1 LPVVYREPDLRV
13 TDLSVPATANAGQMV
28 DVEFTVTN
36 VGTRTTRE
44 GMWYDRMFLSL
55 DPTLDIS
62 DRWLGDY
69 RRIGVLD
76 INASYTV
83 TLPAR
88 LPDSIE
94 GEFYILAFADA
105 SQSFDTRVRSAIGV
119 NQPGVG
125 SAVYGNLVK
134 EFQGEGNNITTAPLQ
149 VTQPQVPDLQVTAVT
164 VPERVERGQSF
175 DVAYTV
181 TNFGGAT
188 PLTQREWI
196 DLIYLSRDTSLDTMA
211 DRYLGVHRHEDGL
224 AEDESYQVSRTFT
237 MPTDLVGPW
246 YVLVRTDA
254 GRRVFEGDHE
264 NNNDR
269 PSDPIIVEL
278 PPPADLV
285 VTGIDVPTASRVG
298 QPVHIQWTVANA
310 SDRSLLASWADTA
323 YLSADAT
330 WDLGDRPL
338 GRVPFVG
345 NLLPGGSYTAS
356 LDAEL
361 PPVAPGQYRVI
372 VRTDIFNQIFED
384 LNEANNRLVSAGVID
399 IGVDSLELGV
409 PLDTTLSAGQQ
420 RMFQVTVPAD
430 QTLRV
435 TLSSA
440 SKEATN
446 ELYLRHGDVPT
457 STVFDAAY
465 QGALGADQIAVVPN
479 TRPGEYFVLIRG
491 FSVPEDDNPVVLL
504 AELLPLTVSDVRTDI
519 GGDSS
524 FVTVTIKGAQFRE
537 GAIVKLVRPEIA
549 EFEPVQYRVIDSSR
563 IIAIFDLTDAP
574 HGLYDLAVT
583 NPDGEQAVV
592 PYRFQV
598 ERAIE
603 PEVTIGIG
611 GPRAILAGDTGTFS
625 VTLQGRS
632 NLDAPYVF
640 YRVGVPE
647 MGPNPKIFGLPFVQF
662 ATNLR
667 GTPESE
673 ELADVPWASLDS
685 ATNTTGHV
693 STSGYLLD
701 QPALGF
707 SGFSFNIAT
716 YPGLRELHDRAYVQ
730 LRNQLTA
737 LFPAFADLL
746 TEDQASLAP
755 WWNAV
760 RDDFADRFPEYE
772 GMMSATGY
780 LEAFAK
786 TLPVPKACLFPF
798 IPFEFHVFA
807 EATAMTREEFM
818 AHQRSEA
825 ERLRQAIL
833 VDENASSTLLVLAAD
848 AQVWGDLYIASIE
861 QAGLLRPEGEA
872 PPVREQAQ
880 LVSLLAT
887 LAGGIL
893 VGPAGS
899 EIRTSGNLVE
909 FFEQVRGWYGHD
921 PDLLAP
927 VEFYSLRK
935 DACEGK
941 DIYNLPVPALPDFE
955 QADLGLSQPTH
966 FETFRVYA
974 PWIPFER
981 RGGGLPP
988 EFQIDFTTG
997 GGLNALI
1004 QGGDGSTHPLDLS
1017 AYLEGGAESDRLAS
1031 VTGPITGDSGGMVP
1045 MGHPLP
1051 YTIRFENPATAS
1063 THTAEIRV
1071 VTELD
1076 EDLDPHSFRLGDLE
1090 VGDIHVHIP
1099 QDRAL
1104 FQGEFDFTEALG
1116 LVLRVSAGIDIDTRT
1131 ATWLLEAIDPLT
1143 GELCRDP
1150 NKGLL
1155 PPNAEL
1161 NQGAG
1166 FVSYTVRA
1174 KDDAATG
1181 NEVAAQAR
1189 VLFNNAPPQDTLEL
1203 IQVVDAVAPTTRLT
1217 VSQLSE
1223 QSDDYTVSWNVT
1235 DDVGGSGFRHVTIY
1249 VAVDGGDFRI
1259 WQRRVGASA
1268 GSEVFEGEA
1277 GHSYE
1282 FLALATDMAGNREP
1296 PTFGFT
1302 GPSDGSTVNLGAAPS
1317 RETTPPNFGIAP
1329 APSPSPATNRLFL
1342 ETEQGIPAAEP
1353 ASRPPVFDVVLRPFV
1368 ARSFAT
1374 GIAQSNAGIGPM
1386 AIAEAPD
1393 GTIIISGGQKRSSLF
1408 RFDPEGGEA
1417 TEPWVELEHPI
1428 FNLAFDDDGNL
1439 WATTGG
1445 GPLLQLDSETGTIVN
1460 SFGDGLTIALAIKP
1474 DTGLIYVSSGKGVEI
1489 FDPATQAFTHYSRDL
1504 DLRVGCLAFDDDGRL
1519 WATTWPDREQVIRFT
1534 ERARAET
1541 ILRFDSDIDSIAFG
1555 RAGTQL
1561 EGLLFVSHNTAPR
1574 LDTGEV
1580 TGGGSDLT
1588 MVDLATL
1595 RTIAVARGGSRGDV
1609 AVTTSD
1615 GRVLLSQSEQVD
1627 VLKPVIAPIVIATN
1641 PPPDAIVALPWPEV
1655 TVTFDTDMV
1664 GGDPDDATS
1673 VINPANYVLA
1683 GDDTGPKPVLDARYD
1698 IDTRTVRLTFAA
1710 LDADGYELTV
1720 SGSVSSID
1728 GQSMSQPHVTRFAAV
1743 SDLSALTDIE
1753 FVLARSDRGTDTV
1766 SYDVTITNIGP
1777 NDLLLP
1783 LILVLDP
1790 ALGNMSA
1797 PQDAIGRAVDG
1808 RWFLDLSGSLPADQ
1822 RLEPGESTLGRTIT
1836 IADVN
1841 GRRVDYDAGV
1851 SATPSP
1857 NIAPV
1862 IYSDPV
1868 TQAAVGQPYGCPVQ
1882 AHDPDGLSV
1891 VVVLIEGPDG
1901 MTLDGQSGLLSWL
1914 PDADS
1919 PDRASVVLH
1928 AYDALGGRAAQSFTV
1943 DVDGG
1948 NRAPSIAHLP
1958 VSIQG
1963 WEGLPLDIPVD
1974 ATDPDGDTLWWRVHH
1989 MPPGASFDPS
1999 RWALVW
2005 TPDYDA
2011 AGTYPNVTFVVSDGF
2026 REAVASTTIEIAP
2039 TDRPPELLRPA
2050 DRTVR
2055 EGDRLG
2061 FFLQGS
2067 DPDGLPVT
2075 YDSHILPPGARLN
2088 PGTGLFEWTPAF
2100 DQAGT
2105 YEVPFTVSDGQES
2118 TTVTSTITVL
2128 NVNAAPVFNQFEGWQ
2143 VVEGQT
2149 LDFRAFAFDPDNPFY
2164 QLPDR
2169 AEDGTLISLSV
2180 VERTVSYDPPQLP
2193 AGATFDPETAR
2204 FSWTPEYDQA
2214 GQHQA
2219 VFSATDDGDG
2229 TGTPLTVSVTVQ
2241 ITVFN
2246 ANRRPEIEAIPN
2258 TTVNLGETLDLTVR
2272 AGDPD
2277 GNPLTLSATSAVPG
2291 FPIPDFAAFTDN
2303 GDGTGVFRFVPGVGD
2318 RGDYAI
2324 EVSAVDDGDGAGP
2337 DAALTDTFAFVV
2349 SVASDNEPPVF
2360 DTIGD
2365 RVAVVDEPF
2374 HLTVRA
2380 RDLDSEPLSFSFS
2393 GLPSDATLTPGPVY
2407 GTAIVSW
2414 TPDVD
2419 DIGAYAVTFQVT
2431 DGGNGNASLV
2441 ASDEQTIAIRV
2452 RETNN
2457 APLFPPIGHPMVAEG
2472 DTLTVQLST
2481 TDPEGDPVVFSALN
2495 LPPRAEFDSAAGVLT
2510 WTPTFLDA
2518 GTYED
2523 VEFIATDGHGTSSQT
2538 VDITVTNTNLAPV
2551 LLPVPVQFGREG
2563 SDVQFAI
2570 GAVDADGDPIVYS
2583 AVQGLPEGA
2592 VFDIHDG
2599 TFQWTPDFEQ
2609 AGHYTI
2615 TFGAQDPA
2623 GLSDTLD
2630 VDLRVGNRNRAPAFS
2645 LSHHSATLGQLLE
2658 FTVTATDPDA
2668 GTTLTYS
2675 AIGLPDGATLDTGT
2689 GLFRWTPQPGQSGEH
2704 VVTFSASDGLAGTA
2718 QTILIRAAVEPEP
2731 PVVTIVLTPGFPA
2744 LPGQKVL
2751 VHALATSLADVT
2763 ALAVSVDGQPLALDT
2778 HGRATLI
2785 AGQPGKMSVRAT
2797 ATDLDGLVGEATA
2810 IVKVRDPDDRDAPR
2824 TAFDV
2829 RLPFSTIRQATN
2841 LGGTVL
2847 DSNLDFWRLDMAP
2860 LTAPSLAPQYIE
2872 LTRGETTV
2880 NNGVL
2885 TRLDPGNISN
2895 GVYRLRLT
2903 AQDMGGR
2910 TSQTE
2915 TTIEINSVT
2924 KPGAYHRSETD
2935 LSVQLDGIPVDLVR
2949 VYDSLTRET
2958 PGSFGYGWRL
2968 STRDVH
2974 VQTSVEPTGREALG
2988 TFNPLGDG
2996 SRVYLTL
3003 PDAEGRHVAFTFKPE
3018 LVELPGVR
3026 YYLPAWQS
3034 EAGVDYGLESVEAAL
3049 VKAGSHFYAIKTGQ
3063 PYHPANP
3070 LFDGFDYTLTAPDGT
3085 RYRIE
3090 TDWGIVEQV
3099 TPNGGRLSISD
3110 AGIVARNGEGIWFIR
3125 DPQGSILS
3133 ATAPDGSR
3141 VVYGYDP
3148 AGNLTGVRQLH
3159 TATATHY
3166 AYDTG
3171 DAHLLRVVVAPSGS
3185 EAISYGQ
3192 TARIDPV
3199 QADLGSSVAFTGR
3212 VINESMEAGETHRY
3226 AFTIRGSELRTLET
3240 GTVLVR
3246 ATVKPAPGSSFSP
3259 GMPGIDG
3266 LVPLITR
3273 LDGDHATSIFR
3284 IARESLFL
3292 LQITGQDASTAGQ
3305 YELELGIAGDVDGN
3319 GVVDGIDNQH
3329 LDAAQGSRRGE
3340 AGYDPAADIDGDGEV
3355 SAADMLLLMRNY
3367 GFVRNGPPTVAAQL
3381 PVLTTHVDLSTAV
3394 DLSAVASD
3402 PDGDRVTY
3410 RIVGATNGTADLA
3423 PGGDV
3428 AIFTPDA
3435 GYAGAAGFQVIA
3447 DDGFNSSGVANLPVT
3462 VSDAPLVRLEIT
3474 NRLPELDLGEQWPL
3488 MVLADFTDQEKVPV
3502 PASYVTFT
3510 STDAMVAPVS
3520 SGGVI
3525 TGMADGTTG
3534 VIVSHGEI
3542 HDATAVIVGSPD
3554 SELDRLASTY
3564 GLNVYPFLVTLPED
3578 DGFRQL
3584 LVRLRDD
3591 HDITGADAGTIY
3603 VSSNEGVVTVTEGG
3617 RIQAVG
3623 SGEATVA
3630 VLHGPAEA
3638 HALVRVTTPRFGEVM
3653 IGEAGAIVQST
3664 DGYAISVPPGGLSD
3678 ETMVSVSGL
3687 VENELPLDVP
3697 ADFAFVGAFDLDVGV
3712 ERFAYPIQV
3721 TVPAG
3726 NLPAGESV
3734 YFFRY
3739 AEVPNAQGELE
3750 PSWILLDEGIVSND
3764 GYIHTTSPPWPG
3776 LTTRGKVLV
3785 AESIPK
3791 VNTFKL
3797 KFNLPR
3803 ALAQYGFFGVAGIMA
3818 TLTSGAGQLG
3828 SPWRIVSTL
3837 DNRVANCGV
3846 YSLNAGFQ
3854 QDLPKSVKEKIH
3866 LGATTA
3872 AINELIDLGC
3882 DIRTMN
3888 TLWQQGAPFQTY
3900 EVSLWFAKNIAPAFQ
3915 QVVVYRQPGAN
3926 VGTAIISAQ
3935 PLSAIPND
3943 PFIESVDFR
3952 IVDEEPFIELE
3963 GRDFLADPPAGA
3975 PPPNGS
3981 KISDLK
3987 IHFKQGSSDAIAK
4000 GQDVELLSQ
4009 VGDKISI
4016 KVKVPK
4022 EVILGLSEIY
4032 IERPAPKNVSIGTN
4046 FTLSSVKSNS
4056 VRIYGSDSDL
4066 VFAGLYNGQVV
4077 AIEPPSSEQISDYNI
4092 TVGGHVRE
4100 LIDVKAND
4108 MAVPAIQTAVTSDR
4122 TRVYALVPGGVAVL
4136 DAMTLRQVDVNHLT
4150 PEMDIIKSPDG
4161 ASSITVDPFNDVL
4174 HLAGSYKRIYVI
4186 DISPDSET
4194 FHKHVD
4200 TIVLKKES
4208 ERDPKTPYTSEAWIL
4223 HGMAVNADGRRLYV
4237 TEPRTMVYSGTKP
4250 WIDQSKPDET
4260 GRIVVVN
4267 IDPADKPKIA
4277 GSNPNQWREE
4287 IASFQAGMEPYKIV
4301 ATDDPDKMLAISHVR
4316 GVTGIDGDLNTLE
4329 AMGLWALEVTN
4340 DAPESFD
4347 AHLGFIPLEHKTDWR
4362 ISNFEL
4368 DLHNAAGLA
4377 VTRDKGYAFVA
4388 DYAYPFYSN
4397 PLSVRGAKIGIV
4409 KDPFGPNPSVVAV
4422 TTPIPFGFADSVALT
4437 ADERLL
4443 YVSYRGVGDILVFD
4457 VNRLIEEINE
4467 CLALPG
4473 QGLYELRN
4481 LRNAPI
4487 DVLDCGGNNATL
4499 PPLVRD
4505 GIHTGNLPTGLSVW
4519 TPGPLKIDSAPL
4531 GVIELIPPKFVPGI
4545 DSLDT
4550 IIRTRIDAVN
4560 GHVCTSGGDFTFV
4573 LNDRAKVSLY
4583 IDGDSSSGE
4592 PAQGVTNITDG
4603 QGPSNGVFQDVLL
4616 FPGKYRFILT
4626 ASGKLSQ
4633 PGRYS
4638 YTLVAVGDDGQVAKD
4653 TGWIDHDVEINS
4665 NLPLAHTIIKGVDI
4679 WDGHLIRTSQDV
4691 IVPGRGMSLDFTRTY
4706 SSLGSSSD
4714 SPMGAGW
4721 TFSYDV
4727 RLIAHSCG
4735 GLTVIGGEGTGN
4747 RFDGGGQSNAAKA
4760 ALFGLPATAKFY
4772 DPQIGYHSTLVQPDP
4787 QSDPNSY
4794 DFYTKSHVRYHFELQ
4809 PPSNPNSASSDKIYT
4824 LRFIEE
4830 PNGNRINLY
4839 YDTNDPA
4846 VKNLPGLLLP
4856 YVDSDPDTLDLIE
4869 ESSGRALILDYS
4881 AVFDSNTD
4889 TYRWEKNN
4897 QKDPPDIFRRKRITR
4912 LTGYDP
4918 ISFDLH
4924 GLDVRYE
4931 YDSVGN
4937 LIQVSRDKRVEKYT
4951 YTPGFDDSGHNML
4964 SYTDPNGNVT
4974 TYKYLADTGK
4984 AIFSYPGLPA
4994 AFGIRADEF
5003 VNKVIEPGGRTGGNA
5018 FSTTTFTYNISTTP
5032 GTPNKRIVQ
5041 DPRPI
5046 PPTVYTLND
5055 YGATV
5060 KIEAPLG
5067 KVTTMEWATPD
5078 SPKPNSIPGSGID
5091 IQLVSQTDSLG
5102 LHRAYKYDELGNL
5115 TQETVTFTGGS
5126 DPFHVPVVDASGSAV
5141 NQIVT
5146 TYTYDPLF
5154 SKTTSKTDAE
5164 GNSAYYVYDSP
5175 TGVAAGVSYPAPTGR
5190 TGNMVAVINAAG
5202 ETTKF
5207 AYDTKGDLLTQTDPR
5222 GKVTKYTA
5230 YDPYGNATQIMDPEG
5245 NMTTRAFDA
5254 RGRLLTQTDTFGHRV
5269 EYAYDT
5275 LDRKI
5280 RETRYDDLFNQ
5291 APEQTTYQYKPGGEV
5306 ITMTDGLGQETSYQ
5320 YDTGNRPVTS
5330 TEKGVTAADGSTT
5343 DLITRYAYD
5352 ENGNIIQETDPRS
5365 VVRTFIF
5372 DALNRNTKIELTVG
5386 QALETWQLGYDTE
5399 DNQLFA
5405 IDNFAN
5411 KTEYIY
5417 DRLHRPVKTILP
5429 FPNAVVETRYNLV
5442 GNKVRETDA
5451 NGNPMT
5457 YSYDKVYR
5465 LKKET
5470 DALDNS
5476 VEYTYD
5482 KSGNVVKAEHRTGS
5496 QFTYEVTYDNGVE
5509 IQDGLGRPTKVNQK
5523 VFGDPTDSNT
5533 SPVVYTTT
5541 TLYDDTQ
5548 NRIVITDPR
5557 GFEIEELRDGLDRV
5571 RQRSQDPQGLN
5582 LTTVYSY
5589 DGNGNLKT
5597 IQDPQNGD
5605 KDVEYTYD
5613 GLNRM
5618 IRADYQQGYFE
5629 TYFYDGVGNLIKQTD
5644 RRGIVFQTDYD
5655 ELNRPIEE
5663 RVREDISGGGQWL
5676 ATAVYTYDDANL
5688 KVTIEDAKGNPT
5700 VHQYDKLGRVES
5712 TTDALSHTD
5721 YFIYDGVNLIE
5732 RIDRL
5737 GRHTMYDY
5745 DDLNRLIL
5753 TEEGDPT
5760 TTRTTMS
5767 VDYQDDRNRV
5777 ITTDRRGIETIVQN
5791 DSLGRRVRVS
5801 RKDPGLAA
5809 DYGTTQVVLLE
5820 TEYDGNSNKT
5830 FVRDAEGNETK
5841 FLYDGANRQ
5850 VEMITG
5856 FGSSVEATTKYTYD
5870 DVGNLL
5876 TVKDARA
5883 TGATADMT
5891 YTYDALYR
5899 WTKAVDGEGNATLYT
5914 SYDGSN
5920 NLLSMTEP
5928 AGPDHT
5934 TTYTYDEFNTLLSVD
5949 ETRGGAGGV
5958 TSYLYDANRNRVA
5971 QQDANGN
5978 LVTYAYDVLNR
5989 LTDTYQHLTPG
6000 QITATTQA
6008 GSNPGGS
6015 LSTAL
6020 HTHYDYDDVGNQ
6032 TLIVDPEGQRVDL
6045 AYDYLDRLEKRVYSN
6060 HVDPDLDYQPHS
6072 IAYGYD
6078 DNSNLISVIEVKRVD
6093 GANVTESYIYDYD
6106 QLDRLVEAKNYDG
6119 KIISYTYD
6127 KQGNRLSVTDPD
6139 GITTTYTYDE
6149 RNRLDT
6155 ATTEA
6160 GTTTY
6165 AYFPDSL
6172 LKSIAYPNGTVASY
6186 PSYDRA
6192 DRLLSIVNHDGASQA
6207 LSSYQYSYDA
6217 NSNRKSQVETQYD
6230 INGGMPE
6237 TTTYEY
6243 DRLNRLTRVTYGAT
6257 GLGGDVSYTYSKN
6270 GNRLTEKGTDP
6281 TDPSQS
6287 FDRTYAYDRVNR
6299 LWSVTDNVNQSQSL
6313 AFTYDANG
6321 NRISKAAGA
6330 VNTSYDANGNPLVVV
6345 VSPSVTIPYAYSIR
6359 DQLVATT
6366 DGNGSP
6372 VKFDYDHARM
6382 RVKKID
6388 AAGETRYLYD
6398 DRSTLLEYDTA
6409 GQTRIKYDYGDRLL
6423 SRVDVDPGPSGP
6435 TRTSQFYACDGLN
6448 SVVNLTADTGAL
6460 QVSYQ
6465 YDAWGNFRQMVG
6477 SSDNPKTYTGHE
6489 YDPETGLY
6497 YFKARYYDSDI
6508 GAFISQ
6514 DSYLGQVDNPPSL
6527 HRYLYAHANPLT
6539 YVDPTGYEA
6548 ESNRQLMGLDE
6559 KSYRET
6565 LEKGGF
6571 LSNVG
6576 LIFKDIGYNLWDA
6589 ATVGFIPYIFTQKGF
6604 VSKHDRIFEARE
6616 KGKISDLEYWSGTV
6630 GHASL
6635 SLLEAATAG
6644 VGGGAAAAK
6653 IGVKAG
6659 LSVAWSGLKT
6669 AGAHTVKQGIAGAA
6683 KGGLVGAA
6691 IGAGLNAAEQGID
6704 IGAGMRQQFNAAE
6717 FGQAAKWGLVFGAGI
6732 GGVAGGAKG
6741 ILMDSYAARAR
6752 ATAASAA
6759 ESGAIF
6765 GQAAQPA
6772 VTSGEA
6778 PTPRVVGENPASPSF
6793 GARNALPP
6801 SELPTSPRGRGGGGG
6816 RGGDPSETLQS
6827 AFELTQPIAVKAGEF
6842 TPGNVRD
6849 QLSRLNFEIAS
6860 RKKALALAEEKGGW
6874 ANRDTTDPTL
6884 TQANP
6889 TRRLVNDQIV
6899 MDEALVKKAE
6909 QRSLYDFGKE
6919 SDFRPM
6925 SGVDA
6930 VRVETIHEK
6939 FHAMIDYL
6947 MSIGFPI
6954 VENKKALIVV
6964 ALETELRNIAGL
6976 SRNLAKLVGSVWQE
6990 PDPVS
6995 AGDASIIALLSPDTI
7010 PTTALATWSGLVS
7023 GLAPFTLTLAFEDL
7037 PGSQLGETHT
7047 TTLDPSG
7054 NPSAGTIILD
7064 TNAAGVG
7071 WFVDPTPFDTS
7082 ELSLVLDDT
7091 AFQAAP
7097 GSPAADKYDLLT
7109 VLLHEIGHLA
7119 GFTPYLAG
7127 FASHVET
7134 IGDTQQFVTPDFGA
7148 TLSPDGEHL
7157 DGNKYP
7163 NDLMG
7168 AELTPSIRRLPS
7180 QLDVQIISAAR
7191 GITPPSGQS
7200 SPISSADSTDS
7211 TIDDSDLT
7219 HAQAVWTTG
7228 DWPQF
7233 DEALMAEGYVEG
7245 ELSNELLETD
7255 RIAAITGDAVAHW
7268 KTANI
7273 VDEHSLNLQN
7283 VRLEISDLPDQTLAR
7298 TRANLITLDDNAAGH
7313 GWFIDKTPWDDNEF
7327 QNVIYDWEMRA
7338 NANSPAVGKIDLL
7351 TVLMHEM
7358 GHIMGLPDV
7367 PAGIDPSRLMTGIL
7381 PAGVRRLP
7389 SSLDLAQGT
7398 GAANHG
7404 KR

>member
-1 LPVVYREPDLRV
+1 
-13 TDLSVPATANAGQMV
+13 M
-28 DVEFTVTN
+28 
-36 VGTRTTRE
+36 
-44 GMWYDRMFLSL
+44 
-55 DPTLDIS
+55 
-62 DRWLGDY
+62 
-69 RRIGVLD
+69 
-76 INASYTV
+76 
-83 TLPAR
+83 
-88 LPDSIE
+88 
-94 GEFYILAFADA
+94 
-105 SQSFDTRVRSAIGV
+105 
-119 NQPGVG
+119 
-125 SAVYGNLVK
+125 
-134 EFQGEGNNITTAPLQ
+134 
-149 VTQPQVPDLQVTAVT
+149 
-164 VPERVERGQSF
+164 
-175 DVAYTV
+175 
-181 TNFGGAT
+181 
-188 PLTQREWI
+188 
-196 DLIYLSRDTSLDTMA
+196 
-211 DRYLGVHRHEDGL
+211 
-224 AEDESYQVSRTFT
+224 
-237 MPTDLVGPW
+237 
-246 YVLVRTDA
+246 
-254 GRRVFEGDHE
+254 
-264 NNNDR
+264 
-269 PSDPIIVEL
+269 
-278 PPPADLV
+278 
-285 VTGIDVPTASRVG
+285 
-298 QPVHIQWTVANA
+298 
-310 SDRSLLASWADTA
+310 
-323 YLSADAT
+323 
-330 WDLGDRPL
+330 
-338 GRVPFVG
+338 
-345 NLLPGGSYTAS
+345 
-356 LDAEL
+356 
-361 PPVAPGQYRVI
+361 
-372 VRTDIFNQIFED
+372 
-384 LNEANNRLVSAGVID
+384 
-399 IGVDSLELGV
+399 
-409 PLDTTLSAGQQ
+409 
-420 RMFQVTVPAD
+420 
-430 QTLRV
+430 
-435 TLSSA
+435 
-440 SKEATN
+440 
-446 ELYLRHGDVPT
+446 
-457 STVFDAAY
+457 
-465 QGALGADQIAVVPN
+465 
-479 TRPGEYFVLIRG
+479 
-491 FSVPEDDNPVVLL
+491 
-504 AELLPLTVSDVRTDI
+504 
-519 GGDSS
+519 
-524 FVTVTIKGAQFRE
+524 
-537 GAIVKLVRPEIA
+537 
-549 EFEPVQYRVIDSSR
+549 
-563 IIAIFDLTDAP
+563 
-574 HGLYDLAVT
+574 
-583 NPDGEQAVV
+583 
-592 PYRFQV
+592 
-598 ERAIE
+598 
-603 PEVTIGIG
+603 
-611 GPRAILAGDTGTFS
+611 
-625 VTLQGRS
+625 
-632 NLDAPYVF
+632 
-640 YRVGVPE
+640 
-647 MGPNPKIFGLPFVQF
+647 
-662 ATNLR
+662 
-667 GTPESE
+667 
-673 ELADVPWASLDS
+673 
-685 ATNTTGHV
+685 
-693 STSGYLLD
+693 
-701 QPALGF
+701 
-707 SGFSFNIAT
+707 
-716 YPGLRELHDRAYVQ
+716 
-730 LRNQLTA
+730 
-737 LFPAFADLL
+737 
-746 TEDQASLAP
+746 
-755 WWNAV
+755 
-760 RDDFADRFPEYE
+760 
-772 GMMSATGY
+772 
-780 LEAFAK
+780 
-786 TLPVPKACLFPF
+786 
-798 IPFEFHVFA
+798 
-807 EATAMTREEFM
+807 
-818 AHQRSEA
+818 
-825 ERLRQAIL
+825 
-833 VDENASSTLLVLAAD
+833 
-848 AQVWGDLYIASIE
+848 
-861 QAGLLRPEGEA
+861 
-872 PPVREQAQ
+872 
-880 LVSLLAT
+880 
-887 LAGGIL
+887 
-893 VGPAGS
+893 
-899 EIRTSGNLVE
+899 
-909 FFEQVRGWYGHD
+909 
-921 PDLLAP
+921 
-927 VEFYSLRK
+927 
-935 DACEGK
+935 
-941 DIYNLPVPALPDFE
+941 
-955 QADLGLSQPTH
+955 
-966 FETFRVYA
+966 
-974 PWIPFER
+974 
-981 RGGGLPP
+981 
-988 EFQIDFTTG
+988 
-997 GGLNALI
+997 
-1004 QGGDGSTHPLDLS
+1004 
-1017 AYLEGGAESDRLAS
+1017 
-1031 VTGPITGDSGGMVP
+1031 
-1045 MGHPLP
+1045 
-1051 YTIRFENPATAS
+1051 
-1063 THTAEIRV
+1063 
-1071 VTELD
+1071 
-1076 EDLDPHSFRLGDLE
+1076 
-1090 VGDIHVHIP
+1090 
-1099 QDRAL
+1099 
-1104 FQGEFDFTEALG
+1104 
-1116 LVLRVSAGIDIDTRT
+1116 
-1131 ATWLLEAIDPLT
+1131 
-1143 GELCRDP
+1143 
-1150 NKGLL
+1150 
-1155 PPNAEL
+1155 
-1161 NQGAG
+1161 
-1166 FVSYTVRA
+1166 
-1174 KDDAATG
+1174 
-1181 NEVAAQAR
+1181 
-1189 VLFNNAPPQDTLEL
+1189 
-1203 IQVVDAVAPTTRLT
+1203 
-1217 VSQLSE
+1217 
-1223 QSDDYTVSWNVT
+1223 
-1235 DDVGGSGFRHVTIY
+1235 
-1249 VAVDGGDFRI
+1249 
-1259 WQRRVGASA
+1259 
-1268 GSEVFEGEA
+1268 
-1277 GHSYE
+1277 
-1282 FLALATDMAGNREP
+1282 
-1296 PTFGFT
+1296 
-1302 GPSDGSTVNLGAAPS
+1302 
-1317 RETTPPNFGIAP
+1317 
-1329 APSPSPATNRLFL
+1329 
-1342 ETEQGIPAAEP
+1342 
-1353 ASRPPVFDVVLRPFV
+1353 
-1368 ARSFAT
+1368 
-1374 GIAQSNAGIGPM
+1374 
-1386 AIAEAPD
+1386 
-1393 GTIIISGGQKRSSLF
+1393 
-1408 RFDPEGGEA
+1408 
-1417 TEPWVELEHPI
+1417 
-1428 FNLAFDDDGNL
+1428 
-1439 WATTGG
+1439 
-1445 GPLLQLDSETGTIVN
+1445 
-1460 SFGDGLTIALAIKP
+1460 
-1474 DTGLIYVSSGKGVEI
+1474 
-1489 FDPATQAFTHYSRDL
+1489 
-1504 DLRVGCLAFDDDGRL
+1504 
-1519 WATTWPDREQVIRFT
+1519 
-1534 ERARAET
+1534 
-1541 ILRFDSDIDSIAFG
+1541 
-1555 RAGTQL
+1555 
-1561 EGLLFVSHNTAPR
+1561 
-1574 LDTGEV
+1574 
-1580 TGGGSDLT
+1580 
-1588 MVDLATL
+1588 
-1595 RTIAVARGGSRGDV
+1595 
-1609 AVTTSD
+1609 
-1615 GRVLLSQSEQVD
+1615 
-1627 VLKPVIAPIVIATN
+1627 
-1641 PPPDAIVALPWPEV
+1641 
-1655 TVTFDTDMV
+1655 
-1664 GGDPDDATS
+1664 
-1673 VINPANYVLA
+1673 
-1683 GDDTGPKPVLDARYD
+1683 
-1698 IDTRTVRLTFAA
+1698 
-1710 LDADGYELTV
+1710 
-1720 SGSVSSID
+1720 
-1728 GQSMSQPHVTRFAAV
+1728 
-1743 SDLSALTDIE
+1743 
-1753 FVLARSDRGTDTV
+1753 
-1766 SYDVTITNIGP
+1766 
-1777 NDLLLP
+1777 
-1783 LILVLDP
+1783 
-1790 ALGNMSA
+1790 
-1797 PQDAIGRAVDG
+1797 
-1808 RWFLDLSGSLPADQ
+1808 
-1822 RLEPGESTLGRTIT
+1822 
-1836 IADVN
+1836 
-1841 GRRVDYDAGV
+1841 
-1851 SATPSP
+1851 
-1857 NIAPV
+1857 
-1862 IYSDPV
+1862 
-1868 TQAAVGQPYGCPVQ
+1868 
-1882 AHDPDGLSV
+1882 
-1891 VVVLIEGPDG
+1891 
-1901 MTLDGQSGLLSWL
+1901 
-1914 PDADS
+1914 
-1919 PDRASVVLH
+1919 
-1928 AYDALGGRAAQSFTV
+1928 
-1943 DVDGG
+1943 
-1948 NRAPSIAHLP
+1948 
-1958 VSIQG
+1958 
-1963 WEGLPLDIPVD
+1963 
-1974 ATDPDGDTLWWRVHH
+1974 
-1989 MPPGASFDPS
+1989 
-1999 RWALVW
+1999 
-2005 TPDYDA
+2005 
-2011 AGTYPNVTFVVSDGF
+2011 
-2026 REAVASTTIEIAP
+2026 
-2039 TDRPPELLRPA
+2039 
-2050 DRTVR
+2050 
-2055 EGDRLG
+2055 
-2061 FFLQGS
+2061 
-2067 DPDGLPVT
+2067 
-2075 YDSHILPPGARLN
+2075 
-2088 PGTGLFEWTPAF
+2088 
-2100 DQAGT
+2100 
-2105 YEVPFTVSDGQES
+2105 
-2118 TTVTSTITVL
+2118 
-2128 NVNAAPVFNQFEGWQ
+2128 
-2143 VVEGQT
+2143 
-2149 LDFRAFAFDPDNPFY
+2149 
-2164 QLPDR
+2164 
-2169 AEDGTLISLSV
+2169 
-2180 VERTVSYDPPQLP
+2180 
-2193 AGATFDPETAR
+2193 
-2204 FSWTPEYDQA
+2204 
-2214 GQHQA
+2214 
-2219 VFSATDDGDG
+2219 
-2229 TGTPLTVSVTVQ
+2229 
-2241 ITVFN
+2241 
-2246 ANRRPEIEAIPN
+2246 
-2258 TTVNLGETLDLTVR
+2258 
-2272 AGDPD
+2272 
-2277 GNPLTLSATSAVPG
+2277 
-2291 FPIPDFAAFTDN
+2291 
-2303 GDGTGVFRFVPGVGD
+2303 
-2318 RGDYAI
+2318 
-2324 EVSAVDDGDGAGP
+2324 
-2337 DAALTDTFAFVV
+2337 
-2349 SVASDNEPPVF
+2349 
-2360 DTIGD
+2360 
-2365 RVAVVDEPF
+2365 
-2374 HLTVRA
+2374 
-2380 RDLDSEPLSFSFS
+2380 
-2393 GLPSDATLTPGPVY
+2393 
-2407 GTAIVSW
+2407 
-2414 TPDVD
+2414 
-2419 DIGAYAVTFQVT
+2419 
-2431 DGGNGNASLV
+2431 
-2441 ASDEQTIAIRV
+2441 
-2452 RETNN
+2452 
-2457 APLFPPIGHPMVAEG
+2457 
-2472 DTLTVQLST
+2472 
-2481 TDPEGDPVVFSALN
+2481 
-2495 LPPRAEFDSAAGVLT
+2495 
-2510 WTPTFLDA
+2510 
-2518 GTYED
+2518 
-2523 VEFIATDGHGTSSQT
+2523 
-2538 VDITVTNTNLAPV
+2538 
-2551 LLPVPVQFGREG
+2551 
-2563 SDVQFAI
+2563 
-2570 GAVDADGDPIVYS
+2570 
-2583 AVQGLPEGA
+2583 
-2592 VFDIHDG
+2592 
-2599 TFQWTPDFEQ
+2599 
-2609 AGHYTI
+2609 
-2615 TFGAQDPA
+2615 
-2623 GLSDTLD
+2623 
-2630 VDLRVGNRNRAPAFS
+2630 
-2645 LSHHSATLGQLLE
+2645 
-2658 FTVTATDPDA
+2658 
-2668 GTTLTYS
+2668 
-2675 AIGLPDGATLDTGT
+2675 
-2689 GLFRWTPQPGQSGEH
+2689 
-2704 VVTFSASDGLAGTA
+2704 
-2718 QTILIRAAVEPEP
+2718 
-2731 PVVTIVLTPGFPA
+2731 
-2744 LPGQKVL
+2744 
-2751 VHALATSLADVT
+2751 
-2763 ALAVSVDGQPLALDT
+2763 
-2778 HGRATLI
+2778 
-2785 AGQPGKMSVRAT
+2785 
-2797 ATDLDGLVGEATA
+2797 
-2810 IVKVRDPDDRDAPR
+2810 
-2824 TAFDV
+2824 
-2829 RLPFSTIRQATN
+2829 
-2841 LGGTVL
+2841 
-2847 DSNLDFWRLDMAP
+2847 
-2860 LTAPSLAPQYIE
+2860 
-2872 LTRGETTV
+2872 
-2880 NNGVL
+2880 
-2885 TRLDPGNISN
+2885 
-2895 GVYRLRLT
+2895 
-2903 AQDMGGR
+2903 
-2910 TSQTE
+2910 
-2915 TTIEINSVT
+2915 
-2924 KPGAYHRSETD
+2924 
-2935 LSVQLDGIPVDLVR
+2935 
-2949 VYDSLTRET
+2949 
-2958 PGSFGYGWRL
+2958 
-2968 STRDVH
+2968 
-2974 VQTSVEPTGREALG
+2974 
-2988 TFNPLGDG
+2988 
-2996 SRVYLTL
+2996 
-3003 PDAEGRHVAFTFKPE
+3003 
-3018 LVELPGVR
+3018 
-3026 YYLPAWQS
+3026 
-3034 EAGVDYGLESVEAAL
+3034 
-3049 VKAGSHFYAIKTGQ
+3049 
-3063 PYHPANP
+3063 
-3070 LFDGFDYTLTAPDGT
+3070 
-3085 RYRIE
+3085 
-3090 TDWGIVEQV
+3090 
-3099 TPNGGRLSISD
+3099 
-3110 AGIVARNGEGIWFIR
+3110 
-3125 DPQGSILS
+3125 
-3133 ATAPDGSR
+3133 
-3141 VVYGYDP
+3141 
-3148 AGNLTGVRQLH
+3148 
-3159 TATATHY
+3159 
-3166 AYDTG
+3166 
-3171 DAHLLRVVVAPSGS
+3171 
-3185 EAISYGQ
+3185 
-3192 TARIDPV
+3192 
-3199 QADLGSSVAFTGR
+3199 
-3212 VINESMEAGETHRY
+3212 
-3226 AFTIRGSELRTLET
+3226 
-3240 GTVLVR
+3240 
-3246 ATVKPAPGSSFSP
+3246 
-3259 GMPGIDG
+3259 
-3266 LVPLITR
+3266 
-3273 LDGDHATSIFR
+3273 
-3284 IARESLFL
+3284 
-3292 LQITGQDASTAGQ
+3292 
-3305 YELELGIAGDVDGN
+3305 
-3319 GVVDGIDNQH
+3319 
-3329 LDAAQGSRRGE
+3329 
-3340 AGYDPAADIDGDGEV
+3340 
-3355 SAADMLLLMRNY
+3355 
-3367 GFVRNGPPTVAAQL
+3367 
-3381 PVLTTHVDLSTAV
+3381 
-3394 DLSAVASD
+3394 
-3402 PDGDRVTY
+3402 
-3410 RIVGATNGTADLA
+3410 
-3423 PGGDV
+3423 
-3428 AIFTPDA
+3428 
-3435 GYAGAAGFQVIA
+3435 
-3447 DDGFNSSGVANLPVT
+3447 
-3462 VSDAPLVRLEIT
+3462 
-3474 NRLPELDLGEQWPL
+3474 
-3488 MVLADFTDQEKVPV
+3488 
-3502 PASYVTFT
+3502 
-3510 STDAMVAPVS
+3510 
-3520 SGGVI
+3520 
-3525 TGMADGTTG
+3525 
-3534 VIVSHGEI
+3534 
-3542 HDATAVIVGSPD
+3542 
-3554 SELDRLASTY
+3554 
-3564 GLNVYPFLVTLPED
+3564 
-3578 DGFRQL
+3578 
-3584 LVRLRDD
+3584 
-3591 HDITGADAGTIY
+3591 
-3603 VSSNEGVVTVTEGG
+3603 
-3617 RIQAVG
+3617 
-3623 SGEATVA
+3623 
-3630 VLHGPAEA
+3630 
-3638 HALVRVTTPRFGEVM
+3638 
-3653 IGEAGAIVQST
+3653 
-3664 DGYAISVPPGGLSD
+3664 
-3678 ETMVSVSGL
+3678 
-3687 VENELPLDVP
+3687 
-3697 ADFAFVGAFDLDVGV
+3697 
-3712 ERFAYPIQV
+3712 
-3721 TVPAG
+3721 
-3726 NLPAGESV
+3726 
-3734 YFFRY
+3734 
-3739 AEVPNAQGELE
+3739 
-3750 PSWILLDEGIVSND
+3750 
-3764 GYIHTTSPPWPG
+3764 
-3776 LTTRGKVLV
+3776 
-3785 AESIPK
+3785 
-3791 VNTFKL
+3791 
-3797 KFNLPR
+3797 
-3803 ALAQYGFFGVAGIMA
+3803 
-3818 TLTSGAGQLG
+3818 
-3828 SPWRIVSTL
+3828 
-3837 DNRVANCGV
+3837 
-3846 YSLNAGFQ
+3846 
-3854 QDLPKSVKEKIH
+3854 
-3866 LGATTA
+3866 
-3872 AINELIDLGC
+3872 
-3882 DIRTMN
+3882 
-3888 TLWQQGAPFQTY
+3888 
-3900 EVSLWFAKNIAPAFQ
+3900 
-3915 QVVVYRQPGAN
+3915 
-3926 VGTAIISAQ
+3926 
-3935 PLSAIPND
+3935 
-3943 PFIESVDFR
+3943 
-3952 IVDEEPFIELE
+3952 
-3963 GRDFLADPPAGA
+3963 
-3975 PPPNGS
+3975 
-3981 KISDLK
+3981 
-3987 IHFKQGSSDAIAK
+3987 
-4000 GQDVELLSQ
+4000 
-4009 VGDKISI
+4009 
-4016 KVKVPK
+4016 
-4022 EVILGLSEIY
+4022 
-4032 IERPAPKNVSIGTN
+4032 
-4046 FTLSSVKSNS
+4046 
-4056 VRIYGSDSDL
+4056 
-4066 VFAGLYNGQVV
+4066 
-4077 AIEPPSSEQISDYNI
+4077 
-4092 TVGGHVRE
+4092 
-4100 LIDVKAND
+4100 
-4108 MAVPAIQTAVTSDR
+4108 
-4122 TRVYALVPGGVAVL
+4122 
-4136 DAMTLRQVDVNHLT
+4136 
-4150 PEMDIIKSPDG
+4150 
-4161 ASSITVDPFNDVL
+4161 
-4174 HLAGSYKRIYVI
+4174 
-4186 DISPDSET
+4186 
-4194 FHKHVD
+4194 
-4200 TIVLKKES
+4200 
-4208 ERDPKTPYTSEAWIL
+4208 
-4223 HGMAVNADGRRLYV
+4223 
-4237 TEPRTMVYSGTKP
+4237 
-4250 WIDQSKPDET
+4250 
-4260 GRIVVVN
+4260 
-4267 IDPADKPKIA
+4267 
-4277 GSNPNQWREE
+4277 
-4287 IASFQAGMEPYKIV
+4287 
-4301 ATDDPDKMLAISHVR
+4301 
-4316 GVTGIDGDLNTLE
+4316 
-4329 AMGLWALEVTN
+4329 
-4340 DAPESFD
+4340 
-4347 AHLGFIPLEHKTDWR
+4347 
-4362 ISNFEL
+4362 
-4368 DLHNAAGLA
+4368 
-4377 VTRDKGYAFVA
+4377 
-4388 DYAYPFYSN
+4388 
-4397 PLSVRGAKIGIV
+4397 
-4409 KDPFGPNPSVVAV
+4409 
-4422 TTPIPFGFADSVALT
+4422 
-4437 ADERLL
+4437 
-4443 YVSYRGVGDILVFD
+4443 
-4457 VNRLIEEINE
+4457 
-4467 CLALPG
+4467 
-4473 QGLYELRN
+4473 
-4481 LRNAPI
+4481 
-4487 DVLDCGGNNATL
+4487 
-4499 PPLVRD
+4499 
-4505 GIHTGNLPTGLSVW
+4505 
-4519 TPGPLKIDSAPL
+4519 
-4531 GVIELIPPKFVPGI
+4531 
-4545 DSLDT
+4545 
-4550 IIRTRIDAVN
+4550 
-4560 GHVCTSGGDFTFV
+4560 
-4573 LNDRAKVSLY
+4573 
-4583 IDGDSSSGE
+4583 
-4592 PAQGVTNITDG
+4592 
-4603 QGPSNGVFQDVLL
+4603 
-4616 FPGKYRFILT
+4616 
-4626 ASGKLSQ
+4626 
-4633 PGRYS
+4633 
-4638 YTLVAVGDDGQVAKD
+4638 
-4653 TGWIDHDVEINS
+4653 
-4665 NLPLAHTIIKGVDI
+4665 
-4679 WDGHLIRTSQDV
+4679 
-4691 IVPGRGMSLDFTRTY
+4691 
-4706 SSLGSSSD
+4706 
-4714 SPMGAGW
+4714 
-4721 TFSYDV
+4721 
-4727 RLIAHSCG
+4727 
-4735 GLTVIGGEGTGN
+4735 
-4747 RFDGGGQSNAAKA
+4747 
-4760 ALFGLPATAKFY
+4760 
-4772 DPQIGYHSTLVQPDP
+4772 
-4787 QSDPNSY
+4787 
-4794 DFYTKSHVRYHFELQ
+4794 
-4809 PPSNPNSASSDKIYT
+4809 
-4824 LRFIEE
+4824 
-4830 PNGNRINLY
+4830 
-4839 YDTNDPA
+4839 
-4846 VKNLPGLLLP
+4846 
-4856 YVDSDPDTLDLIE
+4856 
-4869 ESSGRALILDYS
+4869 
-4881 AVFDSNTD
+4881 
-4889 TYRWEKNN
+4889 
-4897 QKDPPDIFRRKRITR
+4897 
-4912 LTGYDP
+4912 
-4918 ISFDLH
+4918 
-4924 GLDVRYE
+4924 DVRYE

-5809 DYGTTQVVLLE
+5809 DYGTTQIVLLE

-6849 QLSRLNFEIAS
+6849 QLSRLNFEIAY

-6947 MSIGFPI
+6947 ESIGFPI

-7119 GFTPYLAG
+7119 GSTPYLAG

-7180 QLDVQIISAAR
+7180 QLDAQIISAAR

-7268 KTANI
+7268 KTVNI

-7398 GAANHG
+7398 GAGESREVLNQGTYNEDDLSIGITNGTFTIDDPANPGFAWELRGSSAIENGQGVLVEDDHLFSGLCQTFIVPDGAQTLLFAVVGIDLGSSTGQPPDAFEAALIDAETQTSLVGTAVGLTDTDAFLNIQADGSTYAGTLVSVPGLGNSGDVLSWSEPVLIAVDLSGVPGGTVATLCFDLLGFGHIDSSVVLDNAVIIGEGPVPPIAADDHAEERVG
-7404 KR
+7404 KAVEIDVLANDFDFDGTIDPTTVQIVPDSGPEQGVVTVDEQTGTVTYTPSDDFVGPDTFRYTVRDNDGYESNAVLVTVTKDLSNLPPTIAAEHAAVTVEEAQTAANTGTFADVNGDDVTITASVGTITQDDAAGTWSWTFDTTDGPDASQTVTITATDSSDAFTETTFELVVNNAVPVVDAGADETIDEGSTFSRSGSFSDPGADTWTATVDYGDDTGVQPLPLNQDGAFDLSHFYIEDGLYAVTVTVTDDDDGVGTDTVEVTVEDLGPTAAFTWSPEPQTEGSAVAFTDESTSSPDAIVSWSWDFGGLGSSTEQSPAFTFIDNGTYAVTLTVTDDDGSTDTVAHDVTITDLGPTAAFSWSPEPQAEGSEVAFVDESTSSPDAIVAWSWDFGGLGSSNFQNPEFTFIDNGIYSVSLTVADDDGSTNTVTSDITVTDIGPTAAFTWSPEPQAEGSAVAFADESTSSPDAIVAWTWDFGGLGYSTEQSPVFTFMDDGIYAVTLTVTDDDGSTDTVASDITITDLGPTAAFTWSPEPQAEGSAVAFADESTSSPDAIVAWSWDFGGRGSSSEPDPAFTFLDDGTYAVTLTITDDDGSTDTVTSDITITDLGPTAAFTWSPEPQAEGAAVGFSDQSTSSPDAIVAWSWDFGGLGISTDPDPVFTFLDDGIYAVTLTVTDDDGSISNASVTVNLINVAPDVSADNASVTVEEGQTATNTGTFFDPGEDIVIITASVGTITQDDAAGTWS